1 MGVDKSVA
9 KEIRTNEPVVLEIWL
24 SQVSCA
30 DFVFICILTS
40 FLKRAIISI
49 GET

>member
-1 MGVDKSVA
+1 MDAGKSVA
-9 KEIRTNEPVVLEIWL
+9 KEIRLNEPVVLEIWL

-40 FLKRAIISI
+40 FLKTAIR
-49 GET
+49 